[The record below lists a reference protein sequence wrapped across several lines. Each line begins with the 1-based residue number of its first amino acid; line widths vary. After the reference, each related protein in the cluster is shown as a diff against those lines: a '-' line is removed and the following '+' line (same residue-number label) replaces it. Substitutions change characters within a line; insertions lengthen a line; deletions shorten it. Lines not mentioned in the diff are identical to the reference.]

1 MKHTNDI
8 ALSRATRSNSLNQLG
23 AAAKHILPCVFLM
36 DEHMKA
42 SLPTS
47 INHKLTATL
56 RQVAMAAAIVSVAL
70 PAMAQSPISPNAPL
84 APSANPLIPSQP
96 KLDTKL
102 SPLSRPSGVIQLD
115 RIIAIVNNEV
125 ITQGDLS
132 NQMAM
137 VAKNLQKQGTAL
149 PPQDALQKQLLERMI
164 NDLIQLQEAK
174 ETGVRIDDATLDKT
188 LQRIADENNVS
199 MTEFRRLLE
208 QDGIAW
214 SKFREDIRGQVIMSR
229 LREREVEGT
238 VGVTEAEVDTQLAL
252 EAREAT
258 TDQEYRLAHIL
269 VLVPEQ
275 ATTQQVEARR
285 KRAMQA
291 LLELRRGAEFAQIS
305 AQYSDAPDALQ
316 GGSLGWRAANR
327 LPAIFVEAINTL
339 KSGETSDILR
349 SPNGFHIVKL
359 LDKRGKNATPSIQ
372 QTRGR
377 HILIRNKDGLTD
389 DEARSRLQRLRERI
403 IGGSD
408 FAELAKVHSDD
419 PSSSKGGDLGWMSPG
434 DTVPE
439 FERAM
444 NQLRDNE
451 ISQPFQSPFGWHIVQ
466 VQERRSEG
474 LSEERKRAVAR
485 NAIRARKADE
495 AYNDWLRQTR
505 DRAFVEYR
513 LEEK

>member
-1 MKHTNDI
+1 MSLAPMLNKFFSRNGVGSVTAVCA
-8 ALSRATRSNSLNQLG
+8 ALNLS
-23 AAAKHILPCVFLM
+23 P
-36 DEHMKA
+36 
-42 SLPTS
+42 
-47 INHKLTATL
+47 
-56 RQVAMAAAIVSVAL
+56 AL
-70 PAMAQSPISPNAPL
+70 AQSPIL
-84 APSANPLIPSQP
+84 PSAQANPLLGAPP
-96 KLDTKL
+96 KPDAKPT
-102 SPLSRPSGVIQLD
+102 SPARPNGIVPLD
-115 RIIAIVNNEV
+115 RIVAIVNNEV
-125 ITQGDLS
+125 ITQGELAD
-132 NQMAM
+132 QMSM

-164 NDLIQLQEAK
+164 NDLIQIQEAK
-174 ETGVRIDDATLDKT
+174 ETGIKVDDATLDKT
-188 LQRIADENNVS
+188 LQRIADENSVS

-208 QDGIAW
+208 QDGIVW

-229 LREREVEGT
+229 LREREVDSS

-275 ATTQQVEARR
+275 ATTQQIEARR

-291 LLELRRGAEFAQIS
+291 LSELRRGAEFAQIS
-305 AQYSDAPDALQ
+305 AQFSDAPDALQ

-339 KSGETSDILR
+339 TPGETSDILR

-377 HILIRNKDGLTD
+377 HILVRNKDGLTD

-403 IGGSD
+403 IAGSD

-419 PSSSKGGDLGWMSPG
+419 PSSSKGGDLGWMS
-434 DTVPE
+434 
-439 FERAM
+439 
-444 NQLRDNE
+444 
-451 ISQPFQSPFGWHIVQ
+451 
-466 VQERRSEG
+466 
-474 LSEERKRAVAR
+474 
-485 NAIRARKADE
+485 
-495 AYNDWLRQTR
+495 
-505 DRAFVEYR
+505 
-513 LEEK
+513 

>member
-1 MKHTNDI
+1 MKSSP
-8 ALSRATRSNSLNQLG
+8 LSNTLNRNS
-23 AAAKHILPCVFLM
+23 AAPLLM
-36 DEHMKA
+36 
-42 SLPTS
+42 SVLC
-47 INHKLTATL
+47 L
-56 RQVAMAAAIVSVAL
+56 VAL
-70 PAMAQSPISPNAPL
+70 TSQAQSPILPTAPGNSPNVGA
-84 APSANPLIPSQP
+84 QP
-96 KLDTKL
+96 RLDTRL
-102 SPLSRPSGVIQLD
+102 TTPSRQNGVIPLD
-115 RIIAIVNNEV
+115 RIVAIVNNEV
-125 ITQGDLS
+125 ITQGELTD
-132 NQMAM
+132 QIAM
-137 VAKNLQKQGTAL
+137 VTKNLQKQGTAL
-149 PPQDALQKQLLERMI
+149 PPPEALQKQLLERMI
-164 NDLIQLQEAK
+164 NDLIQVQEAK
-174 ETGVRIDDATLDKT
+174 ETGIRIDDATLDKT
-188 LQRIADENNVS
+188 LQRIADENSVS

-208 QDGIAW
+208 QDGIVYQ
-214 SKFREDIRGQVIMSR
+214 KFREDIRNQVVMSR
-229 LREREVEGT
+229 LREREVEGN

-258 TDQEYRLAHIL
+258 TNQEYRLAHIL

-275 ATTQQVEARR
+275 ATTQQVDARR

-291 LLELRRGAEFAQIS
+291 LSDLRRGAEFAQIS
-305 AQYSDAPDALQ
+305 AQFSDAPDALQ
-316 GGSLGWRAANR
+316 GGSLGWREANR
-327 LPAIFVEAINTL
+327 LPSIFVEAINTL
-339 KSGETSDILR
+339 KLGETSDILR

-359 LDKRGKNATPSIQ
+359 LDKRGKNATPSVQ

-377 HILIRNKDGLTD
+377 HILVRNKDGLTD

-403 IGGSD
+403 VGGAD

-451 ISQPFQSPFGWHIVQ
+451 LSQPFQSPFGWHIVQ

-485 NAIRARKADE
+485 NAIRARKAEE
-495 AYNDWLRQTR
+495 AYTDWLRQTR

-513 LEEK
+513 VEDK